1 MLYMNSLIG
10 GSKVLLK
17 LGTMLLHHGKCTLKT
32 YAILDD
38 GSENTILLHNA
49 TQQLT
54 LSGQLENLSLRTVR
68 HMTLNPGG
76 CCTLVVDE
84 EIAALLCKAL

>member
-1 MLYMNSLIG
+1 MLYMDSLIG

-49 TQQLT
+49 AQ
-54 LSGQLENLSLRTVR
+54 
-68 HMTLNPGG
+68 
-76 CCTLVVDE
+76 
-84 EIAALLCKAL
+84 